1 MTDHSLIFILSLG
14 IALLLD
20 LFVAAA
26 RSALSHISLPRLL
39 AHQEPRLPG
48 TDREIRLLS
57 FPYSQRAGAALLL
70 AQDLLHLIM
79 AGLALLILAPWSRGS
94 AFGYWMAGGLLGS
107 ALVIAWLEW
116 IMTDRIA
123 GSPEEWFVRLANI
136 TWIIMLVFTPVVAV
150 FLPLKNRAEMI
161 EAGVGPVTEDELKSL
176 VDAGQQE
183 GVLEQEEREMIYS
196 IFRLG
201 DTIAREIMIPR
212 IDVTALDVQTP
223 FDQAVDQLLKSGF
236 SRVPVYEESIDNIV
250 GLLYTKD
257 LLRVWRE
264 GNQLKSLRDLIRQAY
279 FVPEAKKVDE
289 MLDEMQTRRVHMAV
303 VVDEYGGVAGVVTL
317 EDIVEE
323 IVGEIRDE
331 YDQAEELPFQEIA
344 PGEYSFRGRIDL
356 GDFNEIMKSNLPR
369 EEAETL
375 GGFIYNHFGRVPT
388 SGESIRVNNLLL
400 TVEQVS
406 GRRIRKVHAQRVPL
420 TVESEKENTHVDE

>member
-1 MTDHSLIFILSLG
+1 MTEYQLIVFLSLG
-14 IALLLD
+14 IVFLLNLM
-20 LFVAAA
+20 VAAA
-26 RSALSHISLPRLL
+26 RSAMFHTSLPRLL
-39 AHQEPRLPG
+39 AHREQRSPE
-48 TDREIRLLS
+48 TAREIRLLS

-70 AQDLLHLIM
+70 AQDLLRLSM
-79 AGLALLILAPWSRGS
+79 AGLALLVFSPWNRGS
-94 AFGYWMAGGLLGS
+94 DFGYWMAGILLVS
-107 ALVIAWLEW
+107 ALMIAWSEW
-116 IMTDRIA
+116 VVADHVA
-123 GSPEEWFVRLANI
+123 GSPEEWLIRLANI
-136 TWIIMLVFTPVVAV
+136 TWAITLALFPVVAV
-150 FLPLKNRAEMI
+150 FLLFKRRTEMI
-161 EAGVGPVTEDELKSL
+161 ETGVGPVTEDELKSL
-176 VDAGQQE
+176 VDAGEQE
-183 GVLEQEEREMIYS
+183 GVLEQDEREMIYS
-196 IFRLG
+196 IFHLG
-201 DTIAREIMIPR
+201 DTLAREIMIPR

-236 SRVPVYEESIDNIV
+236 SRVPVYEESIDNII
-250 GLLYTKD
+250 GLLYSKD

-264 GNQLKSLRDLIRQAY
+264 GNQLKSLRDLLRPAY

-344 PGEYSFRGRIDL
+344 SGDYSFQGRIDL

-388 SGESIRVNNLLL
+388 TGESIRVNNLLL

-406 GRRIRKVHAQRVPL
+406 GRRIRKVHAQIVPL
-420 TVESEKENTHVDE
+420 TVENEKENTHVDE